1 MHHGLV
7 LLLALLQGPAPQR
20 PITTPRDVLEAMRAR
35 YEGTWYRNVTFVQDV
50 TERRPD
56 GTMARSGAW
65 REWLASPGKL
75 RIEFLPADSGNG
87 GLFTNDSQYV
97 LRADTISRARSFIH
111 PLLVLGFDVYAQP
124 VDKTIAALTQRR
136 FDLSVLSEATW
147 ENRPVWVV
155 GAKAGDLHS
164 RQFWVDK
171 ERLVFVRMLEPATQD
186 TAKTS
191 ETRFS
196 KYYALA
202 GGWMAPE
209 VEFLLDGQ
217 RQFFEE
223 YRDIQAN
230 VAMPDALWDAR
241 QWKAT
246 RGKR

>member
-1 MHHGLV
+1 MQHG
-7 LLLALLQGPAPQR
+7 LALLVALMQAAAPER
-20 PITTPRDVLEAMRAR
+20 PITTPRDVLDAMRAR
-35 YEGTWYRNVTFVQDV
+35 YVGKWYRNVTFVQDV

-56 GTMARSGAW
+56 GSMARSGAW

-87 GLFTNDSQYV
+87 ALFTNDSQYV
-97 LRADTISRARSFIH
+97 FRADTILRARPFIH

-124 VDKTIAALTQRR
+124 VDKTIAALTQRH
-136 FDLSVLSEATW
+136 FDLAVLSEATW

-155 GAKAGDLHS
+155 GAKAGDLHT

-171 ERLVFVRMLEPATQD
+171 ERLVFVRLLEPAPQD
-186 TAKTS
+186 TTKTP

-202 GGWMAPE
+202 GGWMSPE

-217 RQFFEE
+217 RVFFEE
-223 YRDIQAN
+223 YRDIKAN
-230 VAMPDALWDAR
+230 VAMPAALWDPR

-246 RGKR
+246 RGTL

>member
-1 MHHGLV
+1 VHHALV
-7 LLLALLQGPAPQR
+7 LLLALLQGGAPQR

-35 YEGTWYRNVTFVQDV
+35 YEGKWYRNVTFVQDV

-56 GTMARSGAW
+56 GTLARSGAW

-87 GLFTNDSQYV
+87 ALFTNDSQYSF
-97 LRADTISRARSFIH
+97 RADTISRARSFIH

-155 GAKAGDLHS
+155 GAKAGDLHA

-196 KYYALA
+196 KYYPLA

-230 VAMPDALWDAR
+230 VPMPDALWDAR

-246 RGKR
+246 RGNR